1 MLGGCA
7 SGPTAAEKSAC
18 ALATT
23 QGAPS
28 TLTFP
33 PKPVTVYLIDP
44 ATLKAAEA
52 SSDQALAASAR
63 QWMDAL
69 RERDQAAEGQAA
81 TTMFSACQRIGA

>member
-7 SGPTAAEKSAC
+7 SGPTAAEQSAC

-33 PKPVTVYLIDP
+33 PKPITVYMIDP
-44 ATLKAAEA
+44 ATLEAVEA
-52 SSDQALAASAR
+52 STDPALAASAR
-63 QWMDAL
+63 HWLAAL
-69 RERDQAAEGQAA
+69 HGRDQATARQAA
-81 TTMFSACQRIGA
+81 AMMFSACQTIGA